1 MTFSEKALGNGW
13 HDQASRLVGMHGILS
28 PKAKHAG
35 QPGFE
40 ADAAARQAALTEE
53 LETAAAQIARLER
66 RLEQEAATTKAL
78 RDHIALLDK
87 QFEDAERRADELETE
102 LAGACDN
109 AALHDNASQSLQV
122 SLDLA
127 IDENTQLAQRLEQ
140 SDAALAG
147 ARAELARL
155 QDTDECRSLQAS
167 FDRAIDENAQLARS
181 LDASEAALGTAS
193 TELARLRTTLAETAS
208 ERTKLASELFETT
221 GKRLNETAELRE
233 QLEAM
238 SVRAETAE
246 RLLTDARECLLT
258 RTAEGKAAE
267 RARAEIAAARR
278 DADGQIKQLQ
288 DLLCVKQC
296 QINEIDQSRSEL
308 VSATGALLRT
318 CQNRDAALVEAD
330 KKIDTLTKRF
340 AQLEAAAARKAG
352 RRKAATRDAQP
363 RRPAASRAPAD
374 NADDKNRIKW
384 AELAIELAKLV
395 KLKGHPPAPLQAA
408 SPTALLAS
416 TITF

>member
-1 MTFSEKALGNGW
+1 MALSEKAPGNGW

-28 PKAKHAG
+28 PKAKHTG
-35 QPGFE
+35 QPGFT
-40 ADAAARQAALTEE
+40 ADAAARAAALTEE

-102 LAGACDN
+102 LAAACDT
-109 AALHDNASQSLQV
+109 AALHDNESQSLQV

-127 IDENTQLAQRLEQ
+127 IDENAQLTQRLEQ
-140 SDAALAG
+140 SDTALAG
-147 ARAELARL
+147 ARTELARL
-155 QDTDECRSLQAS
+155 QDTDECQSLQVS
-167 FDRAIDENAQLARS
+167 FDRALAENAQLAQS
-181 LDASEAALGTAS
+181 LDASEAALGDTS
-193 TELARLRTTLAETAS
+193 TELARLRTTLAETAG

-238 SVRAETAE
+238 SVRADTAE

-258 RTAEGKAAE
+258 RAAE
-267 RARAEIAAARR
+267 IKIAERGLAEMAAARR
-278 DADGQIKQLQ
+278 DADAQIKQLQ
-288 DLLCVKQC
+288 DLLCVRQC

-318 CQNRDAALVEAD
+318 CQNREAALTEAD
-330 KKIDTLTKRF
+330 KKIDTLTGRI
-340 AQLEAAAARKAG
+340 AQLEATARKAK
-352 RRKAATRDAQP
+352 RRKTVTREAQP
-363 RRPAASRAPAD
+363 PRPAASRAPAG

-395 KLKGHPPAPLQAA
+395 KLKGQPSGPLQTPT
-408 SPTALLAS
+408 PTALLAS